1 MEKISSPFLGPSKQT
16 AVVVHRHFN
25 RHFSRHSHR
34 HLGHL
39 PLIFLDPVPAHQ
51 FPVQDQKMACW
62 AEETQ
67 EGP

>member
-1 MEKISSPFLGPSKQT
+1 MEKIPGPFLGPSKRT
-16 AVVVHRHFN
+16 VVLVRRHSN
-25 RHFSRHSHR
+25 RHSNHHFHR

-51 FPVQDQKMACW
+51 FLVQDQKMACW

-67 EGP
+67 GGP